1 MSSQLPA
8 VPSDRFIARDV
19 YAAYPHC
26 NAFFDGGRRMIVGD
40 ASAPRLLVVDVEPDA
55 TPELL
60 LDLRPLGD
68 GGGRLLWFDV
78 AVNAPTLAAAW
89 SDTVIALD
97 LRDTHPAPTVVY
109 TAGSGAQIDG
119 LVSINAQGTK
129 VAAIEIRDDDR
140 SLLVI
145 DLASGEVDRRLSVA
159 WWANHVQ
166 FSPADDQW
174 IGFAH
179 EGASTEVD
187 DRVWGSHPALAPVG
201 RPLAD
206 QAALSSEDRPLA
218 LGHER
223 WMFHRAAAI
232 VVAYGDG
239 PSPRGVWE
247 LPTDDRAPRLLSAGE
262 RDWHCGISRDGTRII
277 VDTTGPVETPGIGWT
292 DAGDRSTL
300 VLIDVA
306 DGSRRTL
313 TETRFLPHPFHPHP
327 AFTPDGT
334 QIVFN
339 RVDSDGTRG
348 VAVVD
353 AAAADD
359 ARTI

>member
-1 MSSQLPA
+1 MSSPTAPGDQ
-8 VPSDRFIARDV
+8 FIARDV

-26 NAFFDGGRRMIVGD
+26 NAFFDDGRRMVVGD
-40 ASAPRLLVVDVEPDA
+40 ATAPRLLVVDVEPDA
-55 TPELL
+55 SPELV

-68 GGGRLLWFDV
+68 GDGRLLWFDV
-78 AVNAPTLAAAW
+78 AVNAPILATTW
-89 SDTVIALD
+89 SDSVITLELAD
-97 LRDTHPAPTVVY
+97 ASAAPSIVY
-109 TAGSGAQIDG
+109 TAGADARIDG
-119 LVSINAQGTK
+119 LVSINAEGTK
-129 VAAIEIRDDDR
+129 VAAIEVRDADR

-145 DLASGEVDRRLSVA
+145 DLATGRVDRRLHVA
-159 WWANHVQ
+159 WTANHVQ
-166 FSPADDQW
+166 FSPADDEW

-187 DRVWGSHPALAPVG
+187 DRVWGSHPVLAPFG

-223 WMFHRAAAI
+223 WMFHRADAI

-247 LPTDDRAPRLLSAGE
+247 VPTDDRAPRLLSAGE
-262 RDWHCGISRDGTRII
+262 RDWHCGISRDGTRIV
-277 VDTTGPVETPGIGWT
+277 VDTTGPADAPGSGWT

-300 VLIDVA
+300 VVIDVA
-306 DGSRRTL
+306 DGSRRAL

-334 QIVFN
+334 RIVFN
-339 RVDSDGTRG
+339 RVDDDGTRG

-353 AAAADD
+353 ALLL
-359 ARTI
+359 